1 MFKKLFSLILLC
13 AVSATSFATE
23 PARPEVA
30 NLVKAWGGNEGIQV
44 WTLRY
49 GPRSDNKALVQITNA
64 DHDWDKKIQVMD
76 VDNKEERSDY
86 SVTVSGKKF
95 VVLVINNNNSG
106 QLYLPGEKGNHPIIY
121 SQSLSDEGNA
131 QYFLTDFLK
140 QEGKLAQ

>member
-1 MFKKLFSLILLC
+1 MK
-13 AVSATSFATE
+13 
-23 PARPEVA
+23 
-30 NLVKAWGGNEGIQV
+30 V

-76 VDNKEERSDY
+76 VENKEARSDY
-86 SVTVSGKKF
+86 SVAVNGKKF

-106 QLYLPGEKGNHPIIY
+106 LLYLPGESGNHPIIY
-121 SQSLSDEGNA
+121 SPSLSDEGNA

-140 QEGKLAQ
+140 QEGKQAQYILL